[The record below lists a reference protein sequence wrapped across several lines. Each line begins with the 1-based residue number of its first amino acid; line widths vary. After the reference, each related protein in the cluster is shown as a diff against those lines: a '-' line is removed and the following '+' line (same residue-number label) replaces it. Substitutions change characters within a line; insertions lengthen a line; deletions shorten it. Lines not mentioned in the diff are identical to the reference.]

1 MRESAQGG
9 ITMKKR
15 LKTYLFLLPGIGYIL
30 FFLVVIIGFM
40 TMQSFGFFNY
50 TGKSGFTLQ
59 YWNSLF
65 SRRLLDSFIFSL
77 KVGAVSSFGSL
88 IITYLLSFAIK
99 GSYFQKTI
107 LSIYKVPIFIP
118 ALVGSFLIINMFD
131 YSGIVN
137 FILQSLHIIQEP
149 IRFRS
154 QNSAFLVYLVQ
165 IWKNMPFQLLI
176 MYPAIQSI
184 RKDILDAGR
193 NLGAGR
199 LRLFTEIIF
208 PLTLSTSLIAVILVF
223 IGTFGDFAVSST
235 AGPIYPFSLSR
246 LMNYTAYNQQN
257 WGLSAAIAVFMIIVI
272 TALVSA
278 YSYLQ
283 QKIVK

>member
-1 MRESAQGG
+1 
-9 ITMKKR
+9 MKKR